1 MQAACVG
8 RWWRGGGGGGGG
20 GGPVEGL
27 KGSVV
32 LLQPTKDKRQLGMSQ
47 GQSCQDCFLLFHST

>member
-1 MQAACVG
+1 MRKAHASCMCGKVVA
-8 RWWRGGGGGGGG
+8 GGGGV
-20 GGPVEGL
+20 VEVL

>member
-1 MQAACVG
+1 MQAAFVG
-8 RWWRGGGGGGGG
+8 RWWRGGGGGLV
-20 GGPVEGL
+20 VEML

-32 LLQPTKDKRQLGMSQ
+32 LLQPTKDKRQLGMNQ

>member
-1 MQAACVG
+1 MQAAFVG
-8 RWWRGGGGGGGG
+8 RWWQGGGGGGGV
-20 GGPVEGL
+20 VEML

-32 LLQPTKDKRQLGMSQ
+32 LLQSTKDKRQLGTSQ

>member
-8 RWWRGGGGGGGG
+8 RWWQGGGGV
-20 GGPVEGL
+20 VEVL

-47 GQSCQDCFLLFHST
+47 GQSWQDCFLLFHST

>member
-8 RWWRGGGGGGGG
+8 RWWQGGGEGG
-20 GGPVEGL
+20 VEVL